1 MKESEAMQFLIR
13 TIGNVKTFMLM
24 ATGEIPLSL
33 LTDEQKKE
41 LSRAGFRKRSF
52 LSAKYVI
59 PKWNPSTYWKIIPT
73 VLRRDMLYEVMKN
86 SYPSLSKDMITLE
99 AFAMEDVQDCILEIL
114 YNLEIKEAKG
124 LLIVKSQD
132 GLNISALLTLA
143 ANSFPIEGAN
153 EIYPLWVYSFYFSR
167 ITLWRTK
174 ETNEQNELIEAL
186 SGLIYEDKNKALKL
200 IKGYIEHE
208 F

>member
-1 MKESEAMQFLIR
+1 MKESEAMQFLIK
-13 TIGNVKTFMLM
+13 TLGNVKTFMLM
-24 ATGEIPLSL
+24 ATGEIPLYL
-33 LTDEQKKE
+33 LTCEQKKE

-59 PKWNPSTYWKIIPT
+59 PKWNSSTYWKIIPT

-86 SYPSLSKDMITLE
+86 SYPSLSKDMITPE
-99 AFAMEDVQDCILEIL
+99 ALAMEDVQDAILEIL
-114 YNLEIKEAKG
+114 YNLEVKEAKG

-143 ANSFPIEGAN
+143 ANSFPIEGDN
-153 EIYPLWVYSFYFSR
+153 EIYSLWVYSFYGGR

-174 ETNEQNELIEAL
+174 EANELIEEL
-186 SGLIYEDKNKALKL
+186 SGLIYEDSNKALKL
-200 IKGYIEHE
+200 VKGYIEHE

>member
-1 MKESEAMQFLIR
+1 MKESEAMQFLIK
-13 TIGNVKTFMLM
+13 TLGNVKTFMLM

-86 SYPSLSKDMITLE
+86 SYPSLSKDMITPE
-99 AFAMEDVQDCILEIL
+99 ALAMEDVQDAILEIL
-114 YNLEIKEAKG
+114 YNLEVKEAKG

-143 ANSFPIEGAN
+143 ANSFPIEGEN

-174 ETNEQNELIEAL
+174 ETNELIEEL

>member
-86 SYPSLSKDMITLE
+86 SYPSLSKDMITPDAL
-99 AFAMEDVQDCILEIL
+99 AMEDVQDAILEIL

-143 ANSFPIEGAN
+143 ANSFPVEGAN
-153 EIYPLWVYSFYFSR
+153 EIYPLWVYSFYCSR
-167 ITLWRTK
+167 ITLWRTV
-174 ETNEQNELIEAL
+174 ETPEQNELIEEL

>member
-1 MKESEAMQFLIR
+1 LKENEAMQFLIR

-174 ETNEQNELIEAL
+174 ETNEQNELIEEL

>member
-1 MKESEAMQFLIR
+1 LKESEAMQFLIR
-13 TIGNVKTFMLM
+13 TLGNVKTFMLM

-59 PKWNPSTYWKIIPT
+59 PKWNASTYWKIIPT

-86 SYPSLSKDMITLE
+86 SYPSLSKDMITPE
-99 AFAMEDVQDCILEIL
+99 ALAMEDVQDCILEIL

-143 ANSFPIEGAN
+143 ANSFPIEGDMA
-153 EIYPLWVYSFYFSR
+153 IYPLWVYSFYFSR

-174 ETNEQNELIEAL
+174 ETNEQNELIEEL

>member
-1 MKESEAMQFLIR
+1 MKEREAMQFLIK
-13 TIGNVKTFMLM
+13 TLGNVKTFMLM

-33 LTDEQKKE
+33 LIDEQKKA
-41 LSRAGFRKRSF
+41 LSSAGFRRRSF

-59 PKWNPSTYWKIIPT
+59 PKWNPSLYWKIIPT

-86 SYPSLSKDMITLE
+86 SYPSLSKDMITPDAL
-99 AFAMEDVQDCILEIL
+99 AMEDVQDCILEIL

-124 LLIVKSQD
+124 LLIVKSRD

-143 ANSFPIEGAN
+143 ANSFPIEGDMA
-153 EIYPLWVYSFYFSR
+153 IYPLWVYSFYFSR
-167 ITLWRTK
+167 ITVWRTK
-174 ETNEQNELIEAL
+174 ETNELIEEL

>member
-13 TIGNVKTFMLM
+13 TLGNVKTFMLM

-41 LSRAGFRKRSF
+41 LSRAGFRRRSF

-59 PKWNPSTYWKIIPT
+59 PNWNPSTYWKIIPT

-86 SYPSLSKDMITLE
+86 SYPSLSKDMITPE
-99 AFAMEDVQDCILEIL
+99 ALAMEDVQDCILEIL

-174 ETNEQNELIEAL
+174 ETNELIEEL
-186 SGLIYEDKNKALKL
+186 SGLIYEDNNKALKL

>member
-1 MKESEAMQFLIR
+1 LKENEAMQFLIR

-33 LTDEQKKE
+33 LTDEQKKA
-41 LSRAGFRKRSF
+41 LSRAGFRRRSF

-59 PKWNPSTYWKIIPT
+59 PNWNPSTYWKIIPT

-86 SYPSLSKDMITLE
+86 SYPSLSKDMITPE
-99 AFAMEDVQDCILEIL
+99 ALAMEDVQDCILEIL
-114 YNLEIKEAKG
+114 YNLEVKEAKG

-143 ANSFPIEGAN
+143 ANSFPVEGAN

-174 ETNEQNELIEAL
+174 ETNELIEEL

>member
-1 MKESEAMQFLIR
+1 LKESEAMQFLIR

-86 SYPSLSKDMITLE
+86 SYPSLSKDMITPE
-99 AFAMEDVQDCILEIL
+99 ALAMEDVQDAILEIL

-143 ANSFPIEGAN
+143 ANSFPVEGAN
-153 EIYPLWVYSFYFSR
+153 EIYPLWVYSFYGGR

-174 ETNEQNELIEAL
+174 ETNEQNELIEEL

>member
-1 MKESEAMQFLIR
+1 MKESEAMQFLIK
-13 TIGNVKTFMLM
+13 TLGNVKTFMLM

-33 LTDEQKKE
+33 LTNEQKKA
-41 LSRAGFRKRSF
+41 LSSAGFRRRSF

-86 SYPSLSKDMITLE
+86 SYPSLSKDMITPE
-99 AFAMEDVQDCILEIL
+99 ALAMEDVQDAILEIL
-114 YNLEIKEAKG
+114 YNLEVKEAKG

-143 ANSFPIEGAN
+143 ANSFPIEGEN

-174 ETNEQNELIEAL
+174 ETNELIEEL

>member
-1 MKESEAMQFLIR
+1 LKESEAMQFLIK
-13 TIGNVKTFMLM
+13 TLGNVKTFMLM

-86 SYPSLSKDMITLE
+86 SYPSLSKDMITPE
-99 AFAMEDVQDCILEIL
+99 ALAMEDVQDAILEIL
-114 YNLEIKEAKG
+114 YNLEVKEAKG

-143 ANSFPIEGAN
+143 ANSFPIEGEN

-174 ETNEQNELIEAL
+174 ETNELIEEL

>member
-1 MKESEAMQFLIR
+1 MKENEAMQFLIR

-143 ANSFPIEGAN
+143 ANSFPIEGEN

-174 ETNEQNELIEAL
+174 ETNEQNELIEEL

>member
-59 PKWNPSTYWKIIPT
+59 PKWNASTYWKIIPT

-86 SYPSLSKDMITLE
+86 SYPSLSKDMITPE
-99 AFAMEDVQDCILEIL
+99 ALAMEDVQDCILEIL

-143 ANSFPIEGAN
+143 ANSFPIEGEN

-174 ETNEQNELIEAL
+174 ETNEQNELIEEL

>member
-1 MKESEAMQFLIR
+1 MKEREAMQFLIR

-24 ATGEIPLSL
+24 AAGEIPLSL

-86 SYPSLSKDMITLE
+86 SYPSLSKDMITPE
-99 AFAMEDVQDCILEIL
+99 ALAMEDVQDAILEIL

-143 ANSFPIEGAN
+143 ANSFPIEGDMA
-153 EIYPLWVYSFYFSR
+153 IYPLWVYSFYGGR

-174 ETNEQNELIEAL
+174 ETNELIEEL
-186 SGLIYEDKNKALKL
+186 SGLIYEDTNKALKL

>member
-59 PKWNPSTYWKIIPT
+59 PNWNPSTYWKIIPT

-86 SYPSLSKDMITLE
+86 SYPSLSKDMITPVAL
-99 AFAMEDVQDCILEIL
+99 AMDDVQDAILEIL
-114 YNLEIKEAKG
+114 YNLEVKEAKG

-143 ANSFPIEGAN
+143 ANSFPVEGAN
-153 EIYPLWVYSFYFSR
+153 EIYPLWVYSFYYSR

-174 ETNEQNELIEAL
+174 ETNELIEEL

>member
-33 LTDEQKKE
+33 LTDEQKKA

-59 PKWNPSTYWKIIPT
+59 PKWVPSTYWKIIPT

-86 SYPSLSKDMITLE
+86 SYPSLSKDMITPE
-99 AFAMEDVQDCILEIL
+99 ALAMEDVQDAILEIL
-114 YNLEIKEAKG
+114 YNLELKEAKG

-143 ANSFPIEGAN
+143 ANSFPVEGDMA
-153 EIYPLWVYSFYFSR
+153 IYPLWVYSFYCSR

-174 ETNEQNELIEAL
+174 EATELIEEL
-186 SGLIYEDKNKALKL
+186 SGLIYEDNNKALKL
-200 IKGYIEHE
+200 VKGYIEHE

>member
-86 SYPSLSKDMITLE
+86 SYPSLSKDMITPE
-99 AFAMEDVQDCILEIL
+99 ALAMEDVQDCILEIL

-143 ANSFPIEGAN
+143 ANSFPVEGAN
-153 EIYPLWVYSFYFSR
+153 EIYPLWVYSFYCSR
-167 ITLWRTK
+167 ITLWRTV
-174 ETNEQNELIEAL
+174 ETPEQNELIEEL
-186 SGLIYEDKNKALKL
+186 SGLIYEDKNKALRM

>member
-41 LSRAGFRKRSF
+41 LSRAGFRRRSF

-86 SYPSLSKDMITLE
+86 SYPSLSKDMITPVAL
-99 AFAMEDVQDCILEIL
+99 AMEDVQDCILEIL

-143 ANSFPIEGAN
+143 ANSFPVEGAN

-167 ITLWRTK
+167 ITLWRTV
-174 ETNEQNELIEAL
+174 ETPEQNELIEEL

>member
-1 MKESEAMQFLIR
+1 LKESEAMQFLIR

-24 ATGEIPLSL
+24 ATGEIPLYL
-33 LTDEQKKE
+33 LTDEQKKA
-41 LSRAGFRKRSF
+41 LSSAGFRKRSF
-52 LSAKYVI
+52 LSTKYVI
-59 PKWNPSTYWKIIPT
+59 PKWNPVLYWKIIPT

-86 SYPSLSKDMITLE
+86 SYPALSKDMITPDAL
-99 AFAMEDVQDCILEIL
+99 AMEDVQDCILEIL

-143 ANSFPIEGAN
+143 ANSFPVEGDMA
-153 EIYPLWVYSFYFSR
+153 IYPLWVYSFHGGR

-174 ETNEQNELIEAL
+174 ETPELIEAL
-186 SGLIYEDKNKALKL
+186 SGLIYEDNNKALKL
-200 IKGYIEHE
+200 VKRYIEHE

>member
-52 LSAKYVI
+52 LSAKYSI

-86 SYPSLSKDMITLE
+86 SYPSLSKDMITPVAL
-99 AFAMEDVQDCILEIL
+99 AMEDVQDCILEIL

-143 ANSFPIEGAN
+143 ANSFPVEGAN

-174 ETNEQNELIEAL
+174 ETNEQNELIEEL

>member
-24 ATGEIPLSL
+24 ATGEIPLYL

-41 LSRAGFRKRSF
+41 LSSAGFRKRSF
-52 LSAKYVI
+52 LSTKYVI

-86 SYPSLSKDMITLE
+86 SYPALSKDMITPDAL
-99 AFAMEDVQDCILEIL
+99 AMEDVQDCILEIL

-132 GLNISALLTLA
+132 GLNISAILTLA
-143 ANSFPIEGAN
+143 ANSFPVEGDMA
-153 EIYPLWVYSFYFSR
+153 IYPLWVYSFHGGR

-174 ETNEQNELIEAL
+174 ETPELIEAL
-186 SGLIYEDKNKALKL
+186 SGLIYEDNNKALKL
-200 IKGYIEHE
+200 VKRYIEHE

>member
-86 SYPSLSKDMITLE
+86 SYPSLSKDMITPE
-99 AFAMEDVQDCILEIL
+99 ALAMEDVQDAILEIL

-143 ANSFPIEGAN
+143 ANSFPVEGAN
-153 EIYPLWVYSFYFSR
+153 EIYPLWVYSFYGGR

-174 ETNEQNELIEAL
+174 ETNEQNELIEEL

>member
-1 MKESEAMQFLIR
+1 LKESEAMQFLIR

-41 LSRAGFRKRSF
+41 LSRAGFRRRSF

-86 SYPSLSKDMITLE
+86 SYPSLSKDMITPE
-99 AFAMEDVQDCILEIL
+99 ALAMEDVQDAILEIL

-143 ANSFPIEGAN
+143 ANSFPVEGAN
-153 EIYPLWVYSFYFSR
+153 EIYPLWVYSFYGGR

-174 ETNEQNELIEAL
+174 ETNEQNELIEEL

>member
-1 MKESEAMQFLIR
+1 MKEREAMQFLIK
-13 TIGNVKTFMLM
+13 TLGNVKTFMLM

-59 PKWNPSTYWKIIPT
+59 PNWNPSTYWKIIPT

-86 SYPSLSKDMITLE
+86 SYPSLSKDMITPE
-99 AFAMEDVQDCILEIL
+99 ALAMEDVQDCILEIL

-124 LLIVKSQD
+124 LLIVKSRD

-143 ANSFPIEGAN
+143 ANSFPIEGEN

-174 ETNEQNELIEAL
+174 ETNELIEEL

>member
-13 TIGNVKTFMLM
+13 TLGNVKTFMLM

-59 PKWNPSTYWKIIPT
+59 PKWNASTYWKIIPT

-143 ANSFPIEGAN
+143 ANSFPIEGDMA
-153 EIYPLWVYSFYFSR
+153 IYPLWVYSFYFSR

-174 ETNEQNELIEAL
+174 ETNELIEEL

>member
-1 MKESEAMQFLIR
+1 MKENEAMQFLIR

-143 ANSFPIEGAN
+143 ANSFPIEGEN

>member
-13 TIGNVKTFMLM
+13 TLGNVKTFMLM

-59 PKWNPSTYWKIIPT
+59 PKWNASTYWKIIPT

-86 SYPSLSKDMITLE
+86 SYPSLSKDMITPE
-99 AFAMEDVQDCILEIL
+99 ALAMEDVQDAILEIL
-114 YNLEIKEAKG
+114 YNLEVKEAKG

-143 ANSFPIEGAN
+143 ANSFPIEGDMA
-153 EIYPLWVYSFYFSR
+153 IYPLWVYSFYFSR

-174 ETNEQNELIEAL
+174 ETNEQNELIEEL

>member
-33 LTDEQKKE
+33 LTNEQRKA

-59 PKWNPSTYWKIIPT
+59 PKWNPSSYWKIIPT

-86 SYPSLSKDMITLE
+86 AYPSLSKDMITLE

-114 YNLEIKEAKG
+114 YNLEVKEAKG

-143 ANSFPIEGAN
+143 ANSFPVEGAN

-167 ITLWRTK
+167 ITLWRTV
-174 ETNEQNELIEAL
+174 ETPEQNELIEEL

>member
-13 TIGNVKTFMLM
+13 TLGNVKTFMLM

-41 LSRAGFRKRSF
+41 LSRAGFRRRSF

-86 SYPSLSKDMITLE
+86 SYPSLSKDMITPVAL
-99 AFAMEDVQDCILEIL
+99 AMEDVQDCILEIL
-114 YNLEIKEAKG
+114 YNLEVKEAKG

-143 ANSFPIEGAN
+143 ANSFPIEGEN
-153 EIYPLWVYSFYFSR
+153 EIYPLWVYSFYCSR

>member
-33 LTDEQKKE
+33 LTNEQKKA
-41 LSRAGFRKRSF
+41 LSSAGFRRRSF

-86 SYPSLSKDMITLE
+86 SYPSLSKDMITPE
-99 AFAMEDVQDCILEIL
+99 ALAMEDVQDAILEIL

-124 LLIVKSQD
+124 LLIVKSKD

-143 ANSFPIEGAN
+143 ANSFPVEGDMA
-153 EIYPLWVYSFYFSR
+153 IYPLWVYSFYFSR
-167 ITLWRTK
+167 ITVWRTK
-174 ETNEQNELIEAL
+174 ETNELIEEL
-186 SGLIYEDKNKALKL
+186 SGLIYEDNNKALKL